1 MEKDVILDNFI
12 SHNFKLY
19 FMPIVT
25 IYKNPSDYPNLYVAR
40 LFDLNKRTKFV
51 TTAHTLAKIRQK
63 IPELFDR
70 IRRDNE
76 DDTCIIELYI

>member
-12 SHNFKLY
+12 SHNFKPY
-19 FMPIVT
+19 FMPIVP
-25 IYKNPSDYPNLYVAR
+25 IYKNSSDYPNLYVAR